1 MRQAKLYLGTALLAA
16 GLFSCAAA
24 ARADTMLHLSVTA
37 DVTAMPD
44 ELVAEL
50 TAEAQAASAGAAQA
64 AVNDMIGHALGAAK
78 SVSTISASTT
88 TYSVWHQTDP
98 KDVWQASQGMTLR
111 AHDGAALLALVGQ
124 LQQDGLAVGNLSW
137 QLSPALAEKTYEQAM
152 AKAVDKL
159 TGRGR
164 AAAALLHMTMHGFRS
179 VTLGDDG
186 QPAPRPMMRMMT
198 MAAKVDAAPP
208 PNAVSEAVTVSATV
222 SGEARLEAPA
232 D

>member
-1 MRQAKLYLGTALLAA
+1 MRKTKSAAALFCAA
-16 GLFSCAAA
+16 GLLIAPV
-24 ARADTMLHLSVTA
+24 ARADTLLHLSVTA

-64 AVNDMIGHALGAAK
+64 TVNAMIGQALGSMK
-78 SVSTISASTT
+78 SVSTITASTT
-88 TYSVWHQTDP
+88 TYSVWHETDP
-98 KDVWQASQGMTLR
+98 KDIWHASQGMTLR
-111 AHDGAALLALVGQ
+111 ARDGAALLALVGQ
-124 LQQDGLAVGNLSW
+124 LQQDGLAVGTLSW

-186 QPAPRPMMRMMT
+186 SAAPRPMMRMMT
-198 MAAKVDAAPP
+198 MAAKAEAAPP

-222 SGEARLEAPA
+222 SGEARLETGE
-232 D
+232 